1 MTHDYGNVVNIY
13 TVYEIRK
20 NYDTSSCPTLEN
32 GLFGAVTLTKNADI
46 DKYNYSDV
54 IGFDRKGIFS
64 RPSGGT
70 GKNVII
76 FRVDMGSFSKINNE
90 KIYILILGKGPTEG

>member
-13 TVYEIRK
+13 IVYEIRK

-46 DKYNYSDV
+46 DKYNYSDMLLDLTEKE
-54 IGFDRKGIFS
+54 F
-64 RPSGGT
+64 
-70 GKNVII
+70 
-76 FRVDMGSFSKINNE
+76 FRVLVVELVKM
-90 KIYILILGKGPTEG
+90 